1 MHTIL
6 YTAEEIPEAPMCAR
20 QNRGCHR
27 ITLVRWSGGRG
38 TRTFWYE
45 PCEDHQPKENND

>member
-6 YTAEEIPEAPMCAR
+6 YTAEEIPEAPECHGCAKVTVER
-20 QNRGCHR
+20 RHAPTGS
-27 ITLVRWSGGRG
+27 V
-38 TRTFWYE
+38 TRKVWYE

>member
-6 YTAEEIPEAPMCAR
+6 YTAEEIPEAPLCLY
-20 QNRGCHR
+20 CEPVK
-27 ITLVRWSGGRG
+27 L
-38 TRTFWYE
+38 TRNSLTGLTQSFWYE